1 MPTNNS
7 HKYSANEQK
16 VMKGLGIRVR
26 QLREMADL
34 SQETLAELAKVHRT
48 YISTIER
55 GQQNISLTVLIRL
68 ADALEVGLEELF
80 ADLC

>member
-7 HKYSANEQK
+7 QKYSAKEQK
-16 VMKGLGIRVR
+16 VMKDLGIRVR
-26 QLREMADL
+26 QLREKAGL